1 MALAYKD
8 IDYNPN
14 FETMSDN
21 VLESDLSLIAI
32 AGIKDP
38 LRKEIPEAIKKCKSA
53 GITVRMVTGDNM
65 NTAIAIAKDAGILS
79 ESTKTSSM

>member
-21 VLESDLSLIAI
+21 VLESDLTLIAI

-65 NTAIAIAKDAGILS
+65 NTAIAIAKDAGILP
-79 ESTKTSSM
+79 E